1 MLFFFGLF
9 LAILVGVSL
18 GLVGSGGS
26 ILTVPILVSVFV
38 VKPEISFVYSLFI
51 VGSTA
56 IIGTIKSASKENVNF
71 KIGLLF
77 GLPSVVSVYL
87 TRAYLVPVLPKS
99 LFTVFGIEFT
109 KDIYLMLLFSLVMLI
124 ASRSMIKNKSAK
136 ELQET
141 PSKLLQYKVP
151 VFIFEGL
158 MVGLLSGLVGA
169 GGGFL
174 IIPALVLLTNQPI
187 SKAVGTSLFII
198 SLNCIVGFIGGL
210 KTGIEIDW
218 NLLIPITLSSIVG
231 VFIGQIIGSKIDG
244 AKLKKGFGWFV
255 LVMGVYVVFTTL
267 SK

>member
-56 IIGTIKSASKENVNF
+56 IIGTIKSAAKGNVNF

-77 GLPSVVSVYL
+77 GLPSIVSVYL
-87 TRAYLVPVLPKS
+87 TRAYLVPVLPKV
-99 LFTVFGIEFT
+99 LFTIGRIEFT
-109 KDIYLMLLFSLVMLI
+109 KDIYLMLLFSLVMI
-124 ASRSMIKNKSAK
+124 VASVSMIKNKSSK
-136 ELQET
+136 QQEST
-141 PSKLLQYKVP
+141 SKLLQFKVP
-151 VFIFEGL
+151 VFIFEGIV
-158 MVGLLSGLVGA
+158 VGLLSGLVGA

-198 SLNCIVGFIGGL
+198 SLNCIVGFIGGV
-210 KTGIEIDW
+210 KAGVEIDW
-218 NLLIPITLSSIVG
+218 KLLIPITLSSIVG

>member
-1 MLFFFGLF
+1 MLFFLGLF
-9 LAILVGVSL
+9 LSVLVGVSL

-38 VKPEISFVYSLFI
+38 VEAEISFVYSLFI

-56 IIGTIKSASKENVNF
+56 IIGVIKSATKGNVNF

-77 GLPSVVSVYL
+77 GLPSIVSVYV
-87 TRAYLVPVLPKS
+87 TRAYLVPVLPKV
-99 LFTVFGIEFT
+99 LFTIGGIEFN
-109 KDIYLMLLFSLVMLI
+109 KDIYLMLVFSLVMIL
-124 ASRSMIKNKSAK
+124 ASVSMIRNKSSK
-136 ELQET
+136 EQDNT
-141 PSKLLQYKVP
+141 SRLLQFKVP
-151 VFIFEGL
+151 LFIFEGIL
-158 MVGLLSGLVGA
+158 VGLLSGLVGA

-187 SKAVGTSLFII
+187 AKAVGTSLFII

-210 KTGIEIDW
+210 KAGIEIDW
-218 NLLIPITLSSIVG
+218 KLLIPITLSSIVG